1 MQKTEVSNFT
11 GEAMFAISRRRGKN
25 GKRKTNAVRKPTL
38 YTKPIVSKILNRLI
52 EGESLIRI
60 CRDTNMPTM
69 PTIYNWINRY
79 PDFREQYRV
88 AKMLQM
94 DTLADRLLDITDDES
109 NLQRARLMS
118 DNIKWLA
125 SKLKPKKYGNKLALA
140 GNSAEPVK
148 ISVEYV
154 KSHNMNT
161 EN

>member
-1 MQKTEVSNFT
+1 MLALTK
-11 GEAMFAISRRRGKN
+11 RRGKN

-94 DTLADRLLDITDDES
+94 DTLADRLLDIADDEP
-109 NLQRARLMS
+109 NLQRARLRS
-118 DNIKWLA
+118 NSIKWLA
-125 SKLKPKKYGNKLALA
+125 SKLKPKKYGRLVSLA
-140 GNSAEPVK
+140 GNSNEPVK
-148 ISVEYV
+148 ICVEYV
-154 KSHNMNT
+154 KNPNLNM

>member
-1 MQKTEVSNFT
+1 M
-11 GEAMFAISRRRGKN
+11 AMLAVTKRRGKN

-60 CRDTNMPTM
+60 CSDQNMPTM

-79 PDFREQYRV
+79 SDFREQYRI

-94 DTLADRLLDITDDES
+94 DTLADRLLDIADDDP
-109 NLQRARLMS
+109 NLQRARLMC

-125 SKLKPKKYGNKLALA
+125 SKLKPKKYGNRLALV
-140 GNSAEPVK
+140 GNSNEPVK
-148 ISVEYV
+148 ICVQYV
-154 KSHNMNT
+154 KSPHVNT

>member
-1 MQKTEVSNFT
+1 MLALTK
-11 GEAMFAISRRRGKN
+11 RRGKN

-60 CRDTNMPTM
+60 CRYTNMPTM

-79 PDFREQYRV
+79 PDFRVQYQI

-94 DTLADRLLDITDDES
+94 DTLADRLLDIADDEP

-125 SKLKPKKYGNKLALA
+125 SKLKPKKYGNRLALA
-140 GNSAEPVK
+140 GNAAEPVK
-148 ISVEYV
+148 ICVEYA
-154 KSHNMNT
+154 KSPNMNT